1 MLLIAHMLESSHWLK
16 SIWNPFLEKNIKP
29 TEFQLSSRLIEKR
42 NHDRLF
48 LEQLFDNRNCE
59 PYQIKVRINAKL
71 RDYQIDGVNWLM
83 FLNRFGLHGIL
94 SDEMGLGK
102 TLQTIIGKNYQLLR
116 LIHFKPKF
124 VLFWKFDP
132 LVNAYNWSTYI
143 QTLWKL
149 FFCYKFRSKMIW
161 KGEFPKSGSN
171 WKFHTW

>member
-1 MLLIAHMLESSHWLK
+1 MG
-16 SIWNPFLEKNIKP
+16 IWNLLSEKNIKP

-48 LEQLFDNRNCE
+48 LEQLFDNRKCE

-102 TLQTIIGKNYQLLR
+102 TLQTIIGKLYIYYNGYFER
-116 LIHFKPKF
+116 KPYIYFGENWPLTEFSRCIWSLWPEGK
-124 VLFWKFDP
+124 WKTRITDFDC
-132 LVNAYNWSTYI
+132 LSAI
-143 QTLWKL
+143 
-149 FFCYKFRSKMIW
+149 CYRSL
-161 KGEFPKSGSN
+161 GGRN
-171 WKFHTW
+171 WKVLWWPTQCPALYW

>member
-1 MLLIAHMLESSHWLK
+1 MSFGQFSIFNRKDATYSPQAPELPLAEINLK
-16 SIWNPFLEKNIKP
+16 SLSEKNIKP

-48 LEQLFDNRNCE
+48 LEQLFDNRKCE

-102 TLQTIIGKNYQLLR
+102 TLQTIIGKNFKLLR

-124 VLFWKFDP
+124 VMF
-132 LVNAYNWSTYI
+132 
-143 QTLWKL
+143 
-149 FFCYKFRSKMIW
+149 
-161 KGEFPKSGSN
+161 
-171 WKFHTW
+171 

>member
-1 MLLIAHMLESSHWLK
+1 MLPNESLK
-16 SIWNPFLEKNIKP
+16 SIPEKNIKP

-48 LEQLFDNRNCE
+48 LEQLFDNRKCE

-102 TLQTIIGKNYQLLR
+102 TLQTIIGK
-116 LIHFKPKF
+116 
-124 VLFWKFDP
+124 
-132 LVNAYNWSTYI
+132 
-143 QTLWKL
+143 
-149 FFCYKFRSKMIW
+149 
-161 KGEFPKSGSN
+161 
-171 WKFHTW
+171 